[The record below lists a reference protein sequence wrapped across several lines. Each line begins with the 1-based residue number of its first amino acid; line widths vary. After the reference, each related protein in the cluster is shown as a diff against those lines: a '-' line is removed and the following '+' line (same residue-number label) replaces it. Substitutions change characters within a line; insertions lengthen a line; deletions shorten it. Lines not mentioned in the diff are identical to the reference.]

1 MEKLRKL
8 TQMTEHPERYSDE
21 EWQEIFNGETVSKE
35 ETESA
40 WKQFKSAHFNDSE
53 EPQQASVH
61 KMPTLFKMAAMFI
74 GILLISGIAVAAI
87 VKSLNS
93 DNDEEEKKI
102 PTTEARVATPEQ
114 QSIEETGTPART
126 VVFEDA
132 ELQQIVDSLSIYYKV
147 KPAYRQEQAR
157 HLRLYYEWDQHHSIE
172 DVTRQINH
180 FDHIS
185 ISMKGD
191 SIIIE

>member
-1 MEKLRKL
+1 
-8 TQMTEHPERYSDE
+8 MTEHPEQYSDE
-21 EWQEIFNGETVSKE
+21 EWQEIFDGETVSEE
-35 ETESA
+35 ETEAA
-40 WKQFKSAHFNDSE
+40 WKQFNSAHFKDSGK
-53 EPQQASVH
+53 PQLASVH
-61 KMPTLFKMAAMFI
+61 KMPLLFKMAAMFI
-74 GILLISGIAVAAI
+74 GILLISGIAIAAI
-87 VKSLNS
+87 VTSLNN
-93 DNDEEEKKI
+93 NDEEEKKA
-102 PTTEARVATPEQ
+102 TMAKVRLATPGQ
-114 QSIEETGTPART
+114 QHMKGTGETART

-147 KPAYRQEQAR
+147 KPAYRQEQTR

-172 DVTRQINH
+172 DVTRQISH

>member
-1 MEKLRKL
+1 MKKMLATTRL
-8 TQMTEHPERYSDE
+8 TVAILAATLM
-21 EWQEIFNGETVSKE
+21 VSAV
-35 ETESA
+35 SC
-40 WKQFKSAHFNDSE
+40 S
-53 EPQQASVH
+53 
-61 KMPTLFKMAAMFI
+61 
-74 GILLISGIAVAAI
+74 SGN
-87 VKSLNS
+87 NS

-114 QSIEETGTPART
+114 QSTEETGTPART